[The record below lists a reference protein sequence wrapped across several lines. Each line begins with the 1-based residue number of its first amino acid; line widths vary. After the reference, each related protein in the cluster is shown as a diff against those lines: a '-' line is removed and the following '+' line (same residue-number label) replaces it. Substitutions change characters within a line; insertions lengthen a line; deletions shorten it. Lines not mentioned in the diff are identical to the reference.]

1 MITYVPTSLS
11 FVYSHENIV
20 SSASSPTRPDEVNLY
35 AGTTEFT
42 FVLIFAAVIVRFALF
57 IVKETSVE
65 PTYSKLSLGTFTTS
79 L

>member
-1 MITYVPTSLS
+1 MPTSLS

-20 SSASSPTRPDEVNLY
+20 SSVSSPTRPNEVNLY

-42 FVLIFAAVIVRFALF
+42 FVFIFSAAIVRFALF
-57 IVKETSVE
+57 IVKGTSVE

>member
-20 SSASSPTRPDEVNLY
+20 SSSSSPIRPDEVNLY

-42 FVLIFAAVIVRFALF
+42 FVLIFSAVIVRSALS
-57 IVKETSVE
+57 IVKGTSVE